1 MGKTITSYPASAADW
16 ATISRWVDEN
26 RPDLIPTLP
35 TASTAETDHEH

>member
-1 MGKTITSYPASAADW
+1 MGTTITSYPAGTTDW
-16 ATISRWVDEN
+16 ATISRWVDQN